1 LERSATRPRRFPS
14 APLEHA
20 IAGHGLL
27 VVAVLVIVGGMGLV
41 GPAWS
46 AAYQTQLARLVET
59 SVTAVSIFI
68 AVVAADELIERGAPS
83 TFTYTVAIVL
93 AALIGAVAG
102 WHLRS
107 AVGMTF
113 AGPRSGGVAG
123 PHLNDAHRV
132 AHQLGIAIVCALV
145 GGLATFVLVSR
156 RTALAARQRQ
166 QEAERARAL
175 AQRKTA
181 GVAAAGPAGARRAD
195 VPVRHAR
202 THSRGISGRCRGRQ
216 RHDGRP
222 HPLSARGA
230 APSSGSRRR
239 RSRRSC
245 AWCARGWTSSD
256 GERRNGASIWTPRNP

>member
-1 LERSATRPRRFPS
+1 MSAAPLRSATPLGTFGDPPRAAFRPRRWNARS
-14 APLEHA
+14 L
-20 IAGHGLL
+20 GTGLL

-68 AVVAADELIERGAPS
+68 
-83 TFTYTVAIVL
+83 AIVL

-166 QEAERARAL
+166 Q
-175 AQRKTA
+175 
-181 GVAAAGPAGARRAD
+181 
-195 VPVRHAR
+195 
-202 THSRGISGRCRGRQ
+202 
-216 RHDGRP
+216 
-222 HPLSARGA
+222 
-230 APSSGSRRR
+230 
-239 RSRRSC
+239 
-245 AWCARGWTSSD
+245 
-256 GERRNGASIWTPRNP
+256 